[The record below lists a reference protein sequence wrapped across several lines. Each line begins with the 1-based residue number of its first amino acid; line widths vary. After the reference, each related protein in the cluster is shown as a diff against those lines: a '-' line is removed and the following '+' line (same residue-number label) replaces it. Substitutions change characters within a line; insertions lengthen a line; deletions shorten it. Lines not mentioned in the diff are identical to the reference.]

1 VSPAAIGV
9 DIGGGKIL
17 AGRVDPDG
25 AVTEQSRLA
34 TPRADSDALVDA
46 VARLVSALGPGVPVG
61 VGVAALVTGDG
72 ELRYGP
78 NLGVERVHL
87 RQLLEARLSVS
98 VSVHNDATAA
108 LWGES
113 RAGAAAGI
121 GSALLLTLGTG
132 VGGAVLDHG
141 RFVVGAGFGG
151 ELGHIVV
158 AEGGRPCRCG
168 SVGCLEAYASGTA
181 IGVRAHELAA
191 TNQLPAVLQDVPG
204 GFDEID
210 VSRAAADGEPF
221 SVEVV
226 RDAGRWLGVGLT
238 SLVNAFDPEL
248 VVIGGGVTDAVGHI
262 MIPEA
267 TDVMASRL
275 IGAAL
280 RRPPAVVRAALGDTA
295 GMIGAAFL
303 ALDCE
308 ASIDDTVGA
317 RRARTHARLAPGPR
331 NESAP

>member
-1 VSPAAIGV
+1 MNPAAIGV
-9 DIGGGKIL
+9 DIGGGKIVT
-17 AGRVDPDG
+17 GRVEPDG
-25 AVTEQSRLA
+25 TVAEQSRLV
-34 TPRADSDALVDA
+34 TPRADSDALVNA
-46 VARLVSALGPGVPVG
+46 VVRMVSALGPGLPVG
-61 VGVAALVTGDG
+61 VGVAALVTDDG

-87 RQLLEARLSVS
+87 RQLLEARLSVP

-108 LWGES
+108 LWGEA
-113 RAGAAAGI
+113 RAGAATGI
-121 GSALLLTLGTG
+121 DCVLLLTLGTG

-141 RFVVGAGFGG
+141 RFVLGAGFGG

-158 AEGGRPCRCG
+158 AEGGRSCRCG

-181 IGVRAHELAA
+181 IGVRAYELAA
-191 TNQLPAVLQDVPG
+191 TKPLPPVLKDVPG

-210 VSRAAADGEPF
+210 VSRAAADGDPF

-226 RDAGRWLGVGLT
+226 REAGRWLGVGLT

-248 VVIGGGVTDAVGHI
+248 VVVGGGVTDAVGHI

-267 TDVMASRL
+267 TEVMTSRL

-280 RRPPAVVRAALGDTA
+280 RRPPRVVRAALGDDA
-295 GMIGAAFL
+295 GMIGAALL
-303 ALDCE
+303 APDRE
-308 ASIDDTVGA
+308 ASIDDTVGP
-317 RRARTHARLAPGPR
+317 RRVRTHARLDPEESEGAP
-331 NESAP
+331 

>member
-1 VSPAAIGV
+1 MSPAAVGV
-9 DIGGGKIL
+9 DIGAGKIL
-17 AGRVDPDG
+17 AGRVEPDG
-25 AVTEQSRLA
+25 TVTEQSRLT
-34 TPRADSDALVDA
+34 TPHADSDALVDV
-46 VARLVSALGPGVPVG
+46 VARLVSTLGTDLPVG

-87 RQLLEARLSVS
+87 RQLLEARLSVP

-121 GSALLLTLGTG
+121 GSVLLLTLGTG
-132 VGGAVLDHG
+132 VGGAVMDHG
-141 RFVVGAGFGG
+141 RLVLGAGFGG

-158 AEGGRPCRCG
+158 AEGGRTCRCG

-181 IGVRAHELAA
+181 IGARAHELA
-191 TNQLPAVLQDVPG
+191 TTQPLPARLQDVPG

-210 VSRAAADGEPF
+210 VSRAAADGDPF
-221 SVEVV
+221 SVDVV

-248 VVIGGGVTDAVGHI
+248 VVVGGGVTDAVGHI

-267 TDVMASRL
+267 ADVMASRL
-275 IGAAL
+275 IGAAFR
-280 RRPPAVVRAALGDTA
+280 RRPDVVRALLGDEA

-308 ASIDDTVGA
+308 AGIDETVGPD
-317 RRARTHARLAPGPR
+317 RVRMQPRLAPDQR
-331 NESAP
+331 NEGAP